1 MPKTK
6 KTVKT
11 ATKTKRITKAPTK
24 ATVKAKA
31 KVRKKNAISE
41 PREYKDVSDMAR
53 GVRKVLKGCVD
64 KITNDPNKLYQ
75 TSDISNVVELYNA
88 ELNRM
93 KIGVQVQKL
102 NLQLQE
108 NQRTLIKLDS

>member
-11 ATKTKRITKAPTK
+11 ATKTKRIAK

-64 KITNDPNKLYQ
+64 KITSDPNKLYQ

>member
-11 ATKTKRITKAPTK
+11 ATKTKRITK

-53 GVRKVLKGCVD
+53 GVRRVLKGCVD
-64 KITNDPNKLYQ
+64 KVTNDPHKLYQ
-75 TSDISNVVELYNA
+75 KDDINNVVKLYNA

-93 KIGVQVQKL
+93 KLGVQVQKL

-108 NQRTLIKLDS
+108 NQRTLVKLDD

>member
-31 KVRKKNAISE
+31 RVRKKNTKSE
-41 PREYKDVSDMAR
+41 PREYNDVSDMAR
-53 GVRKVLKGCVD
+53 GVRRVLKGCVD
-64 KITNDPNKLYQ
+64 KVTNDPHKLYQ
-75 TSDISNVVELYNA
+75 KDDINNVVKLYNA

-93 KIGVQVQKL
+93 KLGVQVQKL

-108 NQRTLIKLDS
+108 NQRTLVKLDD